1 MTELSPPPKPGSD
14 NMDAS
19 KAPLMEHLI
28 ELRQRLLWS
37 MLALFSCFFVAFYF
51 SDQLLSY
58 LAQPLLTAYDRLGQD
73 PPQTL
78 IYTKLYEAFLTKIKV
93 SLFAAFLVAFPI
105 IANQIWR
112 FVAPGLYQTEKRAL
126 LPFLLATPI
135 LFFAGAALAYFVAMP
150 TVYTF
155 MLSMQG
161 QTNGVSLAA
170 LPAVGDFLSFTMS
183 LIFAFGAC
191 FLVPVALMLLA
202 QVGIITVDQLVAF
215 RRYAIVT
222 AFVIAAV
229 VTPPDVISQFL
240 LAVPMMVLYEL
251 SIVTIRITQK
261 KKRQAASEAETTPDD
276 STTAA

>member
-261 KKRQAASEAETTPDD
+261 KKRKAAEAEASPDD
-276 STTAA
+276 STSAA

>member
-1 MTELSPPPKPGSD
+1 
-14 NMDAS
+14 
-19 KAPLMEHLI
+19 MEHLI

-261 KKRQAASEAETTPDD
+261 KKRKAAAEAEASPDD